1 MTPGSITSR
10 IYRQQWDPSQLDTV
24 LPASWV
30 KAVQEKYQLDKG
42 REKLFFAPW
51 LDHQLYYLLEPPHH
65 VSGRDIAERTADPLN
80 QVLTGL
86 PALSHTTM
94 ATYLNDLPP
103 KALMELVKKV
113 NALAKTLAKAKGIN
127 VRSHVGVDASV
138 LQATKR
144 TWKWAANNG
153 KRNVL
158 QVHLQTHF
166 NHGIIGHF
174 AFDFKTTSSNTCFE
188 DMLNYL
194 PAGCL
199 LSLDR
204 GYTCVELLIKLVKS
218 GRHWISKFYNSYTWT
233 PVEQKPLPPD
243 RMTRRGKEVIRDAIG
258 WFGHPHQGGP
268 ILTRKITVKSPTKR
282 RKNKLVVYHTSDLAG
297 DPVELVDFMSDHW
310 ALENLFRSL
319 KRVWQLTAII
329 SHKLE
334 GVLNYILLHLLL
346 LGLLSLYALLSQ
358 RLSILTNF
366 RSLVRAWR
374 RSLHQGLLSTLTGSY
389 NLS

>member
-1 MTPGSITSR
+1 MTQQRLDSR
-10 IYRQQWDPSQLDTV
+10 TYSQYWNPTQLETV
-24 LPASWV
+24 LPAAWV
-30 KAVQEKYQLDKG
+30 NKVQEKYHLDAG
-42 REKLFFAPW
+42 REKLLFAPW
-51 LDHQLYYLLEPPHH
+51 LNHQLYYLLEPPHH
-65 VSGRDIAERTADPLN
+65 VSGRDIADRTADPLN

-86 PALSHTTM
+86 STLSHTAM

-103 KALMELVKKV
+103 EALMELVKKV
-113 NALAKTLAKAKGIN
+113 NTLAKTLAKAQGIN
-127 VRSHVGVDASV
+127 VRPHVGIDASA
-138 LQATKR
+138 LQATKK

-153 KRNVL
+153 NRNAL
-158 QVHLQTHF
+158 QVHFQTNF
-166 NHGIIGHF
+166 THGIIGHF
-174 AFDFKTTSSNTCFE
+174 TFDFRTTSSNTCFE
-188 DMLNYL
+188 DMLDHL

-204 GYTCVELLIKLVKS
+204 GYTCIELLIKLVKS

-233 PVEQKPLPPD
+233 LVEKKSLPPD
-243 RMTRRGKEVIRDAIG
+243 RVTHRGKEVIRDEIG

-268 ILTRKITVKSPTKR
+268 ILTRQITVKSPTKR
-282 RKNKLVVYHTSDLAG
+282 RKNKLVVYHTSDLKG

-358 RLSILTNF
+358 GLSILTNF

-374 RSLHQGLLSTLTGSY
+374 RSLHQGLVSTLTTRSTGS
-389 NLS
+389 